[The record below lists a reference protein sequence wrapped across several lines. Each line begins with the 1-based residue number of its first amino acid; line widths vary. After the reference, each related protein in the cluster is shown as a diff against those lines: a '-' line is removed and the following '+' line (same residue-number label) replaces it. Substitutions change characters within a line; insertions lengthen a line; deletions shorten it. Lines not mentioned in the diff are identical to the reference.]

1 MWPQSII
8 VICNGSPFKSYI
20 LGQTTID
27 ESSGVCLV
35 VSTITGGQMFLIVI
49 DDNTEQLLT
58 SLTVTEYVPAAK
70 ADKLAVVAPLDQM

>member
-1 MWPQSII
+1 
-8 VICNGSPFKSYI
+8 
-20 LGQTTID
+20 
-27 ESSGVCLV
+27 
-35 VSTITGGQMFLIVI
+35 MFLIVI